1 MKKVKLMA
9 LLGFL
14 PLVCIF
20 FSCNKETVGHQ
31 DSNQDAPKEVNNEE
45 QVESNIPDSGVL
57 VFDISH
63 STRGYLNSSSS
74 IFRGVV
80 AQMGRQLNVNDYYLY
95 GETERRISKEAFID
109 TLNTGK
115 FRWAQ
120 ESNLISMVGFMVKR
134 VKSSNNIACLI
145 SDGIIS
151 GTNEQIL
158 NNAEYNIQNR
168 EVLQSLLEGVLDNL
182 DTTYSALVTRYLA
195 PFKGTYYCYNNKHV
209 QINSTQ
215 RPYFAIIIGKCDK
228 VKELEK
234 NLTHGKA
241 DGKED
246 SFYKYTDLVMFG
258 DNNTFKNI
266 KFTPNAPNAGCEKIS
281 GSSYRVTN
289 KESVSFRCEI
299 KDLPSYMQTEEYFAQ
314 NFYIEKK
321 RSEQI
326 EKKFSEQTDYTVIP
340 RDKYNLTID
349 NDRHRVLVTFSENP
363 SVYISNNILHFKLK
377 YMTPGW
383 IAKYSDKDDLHID
396 TQIFK
401 QQNQTFNLQYLLNS
415 FKVLNFDQEYAIN
428 TSMEFKKQ

>member
-14 PLVCIF
+14 PLVCIL
-20 FSCNKETVGHQ
+20 FSCNKETEGNQ
-31 DSNQDAPKEVNNEE
+31 DSNQKDSKEVDKEE
-45 QVESNIPDSGVL
+45 QVESDLPDSGVL

-151 GTNEQIL
+151 GTNKQITGT
-158 NNAEYNIQNR
+158 EYNRQNS

-182 DTTYSALVTRYLA
+182 DTTYSALIIRYIA
-195 PFKGTYYCYNNKHV
+195 PFKGVYFCYNNHR
-209 QINSTQ
+209 IENLNCQ
-215 RPYFAIIIGKCDK
+215 RPYFAIIIGKWDK
-228 VKELEK
+228 IKELEK

-241 DGKED
+241 DGRED
-246 SFYKYTDLVMFG
+246 SFYKFTDLVMFG
-258 DNNTFKNI
+258 DNNTYKNV
-266 KFTPNAPNAGCEKIS
+266 KFIPNAPNAGCEKIS
-281 GSSYRVTN
+281 GSSYKVNN
-289 KESVSFRCEI
+289 KDSVSFRCEI
-299 KDLPSYMQTEEYFAQ
+299 RDLPSYMQTEEYFAQ

-321 RSEQI
+321 RSEQA
-326 EKKFSEQTDYTVIP
+326 EKRFSEPTDYTIIP
-340 RDKYNLTID
+340 REKYNLTID
-349 NDRHRVLVTFSENP
+349 NNRHRVIVTFSEHP

-383 IAKYSDKDDLHID
+383 IVTYSDLNDLHID

-401 QQNQTFNLQYLLNS
+401 QNQTFNLQYLLNS
-415 FKVLNFDQEYAIN
+415 FKVLNFDKEYAIN
-428 TSMEFKKQ
+428 TSMEFKNQ